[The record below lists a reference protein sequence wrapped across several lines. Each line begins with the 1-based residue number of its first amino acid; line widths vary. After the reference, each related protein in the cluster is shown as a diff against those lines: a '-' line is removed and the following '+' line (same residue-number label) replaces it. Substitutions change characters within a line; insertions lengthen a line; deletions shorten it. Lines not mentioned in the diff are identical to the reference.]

1 MFNFLYCAL
10 HLIISLSITM
20 ILNSPSSILL
30 TPVSLRCL
38 TVVSSYSFIWDLFF
52 CLFSSVSLGEES
64 LLHLLFLTVMLLGSS
79 LVIPAVS
86 CSPGPGASGV
96 PSTCVCSAVEL
107 WPLFPSVFCRGCHLP
122 FVSRVWSPPRVDYL
136 QNETCPPHQNEGPTR
151 HTVRGMW

>member
-1 MFNFLYCAL
+1 
-10 HLIISLSITM
+10 M

-30 TPVSLRCL
+30 IPVSLRCL

-96 PSTCVCSAVEL
+96 PSMCVCALLSRGLFFLQFSAEV
-107 WPLFPSVFCRGCHLP
+107 
-122 FVSRVWSPPRVDYL
+122 VSRVWSPPRVDYL
-136 QNETCPPHQNEGPTR
+136 QNETCPPHQNEGPTAP
-151 HTVRGMW
+151 GLAQA